1 MIFGIATW
9 QKAIDGVSDHFQFK
23 SFTIQQHRCAMKVG
37 TDAILLGAWATAANP
52 AAILDVGTG
61 TGVVALMLA
70 QRFPNAVVEAVE
82 IDKPASCQAAENFA
96 ASPWNDRLSVTHA
109 AVQEFPFA
117 RRFGLIVCNP
127 PYFHDSLK
135 PDNHAR
141 RTARHDGSLSSGELA
156 GAANRL
162 LAPDGR
168 LSVILPADHRD
179 AFVIETGSQGL
190 YCVRQRLVHPT
201 PKHPPKRILLEFS
214 TDSSSPVVEERS
226 MIIEL
231 TRHQY
236 SREYIDL
243 AKSFLLRMHERS

>member
-37 TDAILLGAWATAANP
+37 TDAILLGAWATAANR

-162 LAPDGR
+162 LAQDGR

-179 AFVIETGSQGL
+179 AFVIEAGSQGL